1 MNSFG
6 NKEKR
11 MKHSIEQSET
21 FSGTRDISPVNES
34 YNKLMYVD
42 TSNDGTFH
50 NTQLMPLD

>member
-11 MKHSIEQSET
+11 MKYSIEQSET

>member
-11 MKHSIEQSET
+11 MRYSIEQFET